1 VVEKSEKDKEKE
13 VRDVSGNMME
23 VLENSD
29 NPKWRNCK
37 MLKFL
42 KKLNTGAYYIKD
54 DTLIKDEAKI
64 AEFKEYDQQR
74 MEQEKIRVAE
84 EESK

>member
-1 VVEKSEKDKEKE
+1 
-13 VRDVSGNMME
+13 MIE

-42 KKLNTGAYYIKD
+42 KKLNHGAYKIEDDMLLKD
-54 DTLIKDEAKI
+54 KEKLI
-64 AEFKEYDQQR
+64 EFKVIE
-74 MEQEKIRVAE
+74 A
-84 EESK
+84 

>member
-1 VVEKSEKDKEKE
+1 MKE
-13 VRDVSGNMME
+13 VSGNMME

-42 KKLNTGAYYIKD
+42 KKLNTGAYIIKE
-54 DTLIKDEAKI
+54 DTLVKD
-64 AEFKEYDQQR
+64 
-74 MEQEKIRVAE
+74 
-84 EESK
+84 